1 MLLFSSIMLTAMVFC
16 IMATIESFF
25 KNGVRPFKKI
35 GEEDGEPVRAKVDK
49 EGLIR
54 AGVIS
59 VVVGLVY
66 FFAPKVGGAIWLA
79 PIFLIVMLAISGYLL
94 YWWWQEGSTIKEL
107 VAFAFLLLLVYWA
120 TMSVAAM
127 TTGITTNG
135 FLVSLFLLVPKLV
148 LIASL
153 GFCIANTFFFEC
165 ELAEEREDEKKAK
178 LMRVLGWAVAV
189 LTAIICILMLIFGLK
204 WSALKNA
211 EPQVNSS
218 NGQTSST
225 TWYGFYNPSLL
236 RDDDPSNDYNFGY
249 DLADF
254 EEGELKANDYD
265 ADLRERMEVDP
276 KLGAAV
282 MAWTDANVGTRYLGT
297 FYDECKGEWASTM
310 NNAAEAWME
319 DQESY
324 QQTLDAFF
332 AFLDTADSVELKS
345 GKGIEDQMYM
355 NPHTVSG
362 VPDIIVMK
370 TDHEEGL
377 FLVYTFKIKEN
388 TFEVK
393 YRTECG
399 YQPTNVEEVM
409 NITPQENPNNPG
421 TTPSNPTPSN
431 PTPTPTPTTPT
442 NPKDPTKGTQGEV
455 VGPNDNPGPGPDTN
469 NGVGSQYSSEQTD
482 DGSIFVPTYDEYKD
496 IVDNLEEIN
505 EDQKEGGDSNTP
517 TVTPSAGTNVDN
529 NGDKGTGNDGID
541 TPTQVTKPAT
551 TNDGESVT
559 SGGAGE
565 AWGGPPDA

>member
-1 MLLFSSIMLTAMVFC
+1 MLLSSSIMLTAMVFC

-35 GEEDGEPVRAKVDK
+35 GEEDGEPVRAKLDA
-49 EGLIR
+49 ESLIR
-54 AGVIS
+54 ACIVS
-59 VVVGLVY
+59 VTVGLVN
-66 FFAPKVGGAIWLA
+66 FLTPKVGGAIWLA
-79 PIFLIVMLAISGYLL
+79 PIFLIVMLAISGYLMYL
-94 YWWWQEGSTIKEL
+94 WYKEGSSLKEL
-107 VAFAFLLLLVYWA
+107 VAFTVLSLLVYWT
-120 TMSVAAM
+120 TMSTAAAA
-127 TTGITTNG
+127 TGITSNG
-135 FLVSLFLLVPKLV
+135 FLTSLFVLIPKLV
-148 LIASL
+148 LVASI
-153 GFCIANTFFFEC
+153 GFYLANMCFFER
-165 ELAEEREDEKKAK
+165 ELAEEREDEDKAK
-178 LMRVLGWAVAV
+178 LMKVLGWVIAVITAV
-189 LTAIICILMLIFGLK
+189 ICILMTIFGLN
-204 WSALKNA
+204 WGALKSSPD
-211 EPQVNSS
+211 PQNLSAI
-218 NGQTSST
+218 NQPNT
-225 TWYGFYNPSLL
+225 TWYRFYNLDLS
-236 RDDDPSNDYNFGY
+236 RDGDPLNDYNFGY
-249 DLADF
+249 NLADF
-254 EEGELKANDYD
+254 EEGELEASDCD
-265 ADLRERMEVDP
+265 SDLRARTDDP
-276 KLGAAV
+276 KYSAAII
-282 MAWTDANVGTRYLGT
+282 AWLDANLGTRFLGT

-319 DQESY
+319 DRESY

-393 YRTECG
+393 YRIECG

-496 IVDNLEEIN
+496 IVENLEEIN

-529 NGDKGTGNDGID
+529 NGDKGTGNGSID

-559 SGGAGE
+559 SDGAGE